1 MSRSSILHKRS
12 QQKLQVS
19 LALCE
24 PEIIPT
30 IGRKLMKK
38 LFIALLLVLS
48 SNVFSDDC
56 VTIDGQMEDDKN
68 RVVDKVSTM
77 NVKISDDSAK
87 TMTSYAIM
95 TKLIKKA
102 NKLNLCFKPGEGELS
117 FRAISE
123 EPKYEGPW
131 KAVPII

>member
-1 MSRSSILHKRS
+1 
-12 QQKLQVS
+12 
-19 LALCE
+19 
-24 PEIIPT
+24 
-30 IGRKLMKK
+30 MKK
-38 LFIALLLVLS
+38 LSIAILLVFS

-56 VTIDGQMEDDKN
+56 VTIDGQMDDDKN
-68 RVVDKVSTM
+68 KVVDKVSAM
-77 NVKISDDSAK
+77 NVRISDDSVK

-102 NKLNLCFKPGEGELS
+102 NDLNLCFKAGESELS

-131 KAVPII
+131 KTVPII